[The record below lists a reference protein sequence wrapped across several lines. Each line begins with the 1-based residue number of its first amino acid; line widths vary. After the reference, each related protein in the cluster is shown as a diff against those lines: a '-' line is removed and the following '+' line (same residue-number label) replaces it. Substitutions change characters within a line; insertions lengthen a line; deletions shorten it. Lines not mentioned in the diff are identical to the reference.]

1 MVSLRDFGVAKPLSA
16 IMRMGNED
24 GRTEMT
30 FGDDYIEVSHD
41 KFWGMIY
48 HHKFNVHPDPK
59 QYETEWKNLN
69 DMSTFARTTH
79 GYLTPGEWHKATPPE
94 RFFIARRFAALIE
107 SAPERNPKGESK

>member
-1 MVSLRDFGVAKPLSA
+1 MV
-16 IMRMGNED
+16 
-24 GRTEMT
+24 
-30 FGDDYIEVSHD
+30 FGDGYIEVSHD

-48 HHKFNVHPDPK
+48 HHKLNVHPFPGK
-59 QYETEWKNLN
+59 HEKEWKNLN

-79 GYLTPGEWHKATPPE
+79 GYLTPKHHPDTPPE

>member
-1 MVSLRDFGVAKPLSA
+1 
-16 IMRMGNED
+16 MRMGNED

-48 HHKFNVHPDPK
+48 HHKFDVHPDPK